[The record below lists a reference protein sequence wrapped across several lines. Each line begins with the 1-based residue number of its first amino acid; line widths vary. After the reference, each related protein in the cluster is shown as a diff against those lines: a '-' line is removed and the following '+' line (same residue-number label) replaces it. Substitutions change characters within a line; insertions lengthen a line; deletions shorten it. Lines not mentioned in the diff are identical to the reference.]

1 MHRFID
7 GEDRMQRALLPHS
20 LEDYVGEENP
30 VRVIEVFIDE
40 LDLPALGF
48 SGMTRGATGRPAYHP
63 STLLKIYLYGYL
75 NRVQSSR
82 RLEREAQRNIELMW
96 LTGRLAPDFK
106 TIADFRKD
114 NGAAIRSV
122 CRQFVELCRGLKLF
136 TGAVV
141 AIDGSKFKA
150 VNNRDKNYTV
160 AKVTGRMEQVNASI
174 ARYLRALD
182 QADREE
188 SDIAEAKSGRLKE
201 KIAGLRRQMQALKAM
216 EQRVQDAPDQQVS
229 LTDPDARSMA
239 TSGKGTATVGYNVQ
253 IAVDAEH
260 RLIVAHE
267 VINQGSGRQQL
278 APMAFKA
285 QQATG
290 CDKITALADRGYF
303 NGDQVLS
310 CERTGVAPIVPKTLT
325 SSGAKRGFFTRQD
338 FIYNAEHDHYTCP
351 AGAKL
356 TKIHRRV
363 DHTVDFD
370 RYRHLSACFTCPLRP
385 RCTPTPRRIIKRWEN
400 EDVLDRM
407 QDRLDRMP
415 DAMGVRRQTVEHP
428 FGTLKAWMGATH
440 FLTRT
445 LDKVRTEMSLHVLAY
460 NTQANDQ
467 DLRSGTADGGDQN
480 LIASLKLL
488 ASVCLSASALT
499 PGKHGA
505 STHTSD
511 AFSHG
516 LGHEYAFGRT
526 RLDGSIAP
534 FSAVPCGSGRGVRS
548 TQ

>member
-7 GEDRMQRALLPHS
+7 GEDRMQQTLLPNT
-20 LEDYVGEENP
+20 LEDYVSEENP

-40 LDLPALGF
+40 LDLAGLGF
-48 SGMTRGATGRPAYHP
+48 SGMTPAATGRPAYHP

-75 NRVQSSR
+75 NRLQSSR

-96 LTGRLAPDFK
+96 LVGRLAPDFK

-114 NGAAIRSV
+114 NGAAIRAV
-122 CRQFVELCRGLKLF
+122 CGQFVELCRRLNLF
-136 TGAVV
+136 TRAVV

-182 QADREE
+182 RADREE
-188 SDIAEAKSGRLKE
+188 GDVAEAKSVRLKE
-201 KIAGLRRQMQALKAM
+201 KIAGLRRQMQALKEM
-216 EQRVQDAPDQQVS
+216 EQTVQDAPDQQVS

-239 TSGKGTATVGYNVQ
+239 TVGYNVQ

-260 RLIVAHE
+260 HLIVAHE
-267 VINQGSGRQQL
+267 VINQGYDRHQL
-278 APMAFKA
+278 APMALKA

-290 CDKITALADRGYF
+290 CEQVTALADRGYF
-303 NGDQVLS
+303 SGDQVLL
-310 CERTGVAPIVPKTLT
+310 CEGTGVAPIVPKVLT
-325 SSGAKRGFFTRQD
+325 SSGPKRGLFARQD
-338 FIYNAEHDHYTCP
+338 FIYDTEHDHYTCP
-351 AGAKL
+351 AGVKL
-356 TKIHRRV
+356 TKIHRRA
-363 DHTVDFD
+363 DHTEDFD

-385 RCTPTPRRIIKRWEN
+385 RCTPTQRRIIKRWEN

-415 DAMGVRRQTVEHP
+415 EAMGVRRQTVEHP

-460 NTQANDQ
+460 N
-467 DLRSGTADGGDQN
+467 LKRM
-480 LIASLKLL
+480 IAIIGVGPLM
-488 ASVCLSASALT
+488 AAI
-499 PGKHGA
+499 
-505 STHTSD
+505 
-511 AFSHG
+511 
-516 LGHEYAFGRT
+516 RT
-526 RLDGSIAP
+526 
-534 FSAVPCGSGRGVRS
+534 
-548 TQ
+548 